1 MIVQKGQNIRL
12 KEDIKVQLSREC
24 LPSFAATDFILDT
37 LSSETNKNRI
47 TTLPTVLFLSMYTNE

>member
-12 KEDIKVQLSREC
+12 KEDIEVQLSREC
-24 LPSFAATDFILDT
+24 LSSFAAPGFILDT

-47 TTLPTVLFLSMYTNE
+47 TTLPTVLFLSIYPNE